1 MHLVIRDL
9 SKTYPNG
16 TQALRDVSLDV
27 PKGMFGLLGRNGAG
41 KSTLMRIVATLQDP
55 DRGSISLG
63 DIDVL
68 HQKAEVRKTL
78 GYLLFILRNLVFA
91 GAARSRQL

>member
-41 KSTLMRIVATLQDP
+41 KSTLMRIVATPQDP

-78 GYLLFILRNLVFA
+78 GYLLFILPNLVFA